1 MSFHFEAILLF
12 FLVIHHGSHQKTK
25 EDEQLWQEAR
35 NELARRTREYI
46 KNNPISSDLQAFID
60 ELRSPKRRKRQDH
73 NNMYAIKDGNVVP
86 LATLEE
92 QLFTQSHL
100 GANFTVVPLIIP
112 IALENNMTLKQKE
125 STEDSLLSDNG
136 NGGFQG
142 GNSQRAILGRGQGLI
157 GIRDRN
163 RGHKLED
170 SEDAS
175 LETPNRA
182 AVVESPRINTQ
193 TEETVVDNLIDD
205 KLKSTSESTELNR
218 VLEDVQNLI
227 VASKK
232 GKGSSKEGALCNVS
246 GYWDSDAGG
255 ISFHIKKTDSETE
268 IAMRS
273 TEPPSEDGFIAQ
285 DKWNATARIPFS
297 QSSQIIITLTAYKG
311 RRVALFLGE
320 CRICDGSE
328 TITGDWVLGRTSSD
342 CKDQKAAHSFISDIF
357 RKNNIEKLR
366 EAHIKKISTM
376 TTIRS
381 STDI

>member
-12 FLVIHHGSHQKTK
+12 FLVIHHGSHQKTE

-60 ELRSPKRRKRQDH
+60 ELRSPKRRKR
-73 NNMYAIKDGNVVP
+73 
-86 LATLEE
+86 
-92 QLFTQSHL
+92 
-100 GANFTVVPLIIP
+100 
-112 IALENNMTLKQKE
+112 QKE